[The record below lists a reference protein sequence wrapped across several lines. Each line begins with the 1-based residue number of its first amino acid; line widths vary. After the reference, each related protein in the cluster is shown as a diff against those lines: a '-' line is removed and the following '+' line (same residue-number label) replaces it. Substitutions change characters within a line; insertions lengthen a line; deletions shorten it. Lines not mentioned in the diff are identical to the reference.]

1 MGQHERINNGSVNDR
16 GAKTMDKADKG
27 KTTLTEGMKAAAAP
41 VDSLVMADPC
51 RCNCGYT
58 CGGPGRCDL
67 FAADPLRCVEEHYRR
82 DCDHDFTGP
91 WVTLGNG
98 GSVTCAK
105 CGIDACSHDCMVG
118 P

>member
-1 MGQHERINNGSVNDR
+1 MKPGWLERQL
-16 GAKTMDKADKG
+16 KKASDTVASWPKH
-27 KTTLTEGMKAAAAP
+27 KQE
-41 VDSLVMADPC
+41 SLSLRRSASSGMADPC

-58 CGGPGRCDL
+58 CGGPGRCEV
-67 FAADPLRCVEEHYRR
+67 FAEDPIKCIEQHYKR

-91 WVTLGNG
+91 WVKFHNG